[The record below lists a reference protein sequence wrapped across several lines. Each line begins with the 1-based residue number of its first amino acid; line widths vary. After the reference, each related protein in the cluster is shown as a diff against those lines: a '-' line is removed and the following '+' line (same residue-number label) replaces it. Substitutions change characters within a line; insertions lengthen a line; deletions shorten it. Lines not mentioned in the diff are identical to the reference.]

1 MPPKG
6 KRKNSELALEAI
18 DLFFTAMI
26 SCLYA
31 PLIILLLPILMSKS
45 SRLFHFIALL
55 IGSHLVGFASEL
67 QSGSYTINQDWSQ
80 EQDYERSYFVHA
92 PDSVEPLPLFI
103 FLHGNGGNAERS
115 MQGFIRRHKKLSKR
129 YNMVFAQGYLKSW
142 NIVSERSQAPDRE
155 FIEAIVTKLTEYSN
169 VKDSDAVLM
178 GSSNG
183 AALVNQFAIETKL
196 DHFSHYITVVSQLNA
211 WQHDGAAFKAKG
223 LDNNYTESVV
233 PLKGKCLMNVSGAN
247 DKLVPYAGGPSKG
260 IRAKDGK
267 LAFVDA
273 ERSAF
278 LWAQHHGYKGEQL
291 SQPSESSEEM
301 NVFSY
306 LDGAVVHYNMKTRA
320 HNAGGALTEVMLLEF
335 LNQSNP

>member
-1 MPPKG
+1 MFMPK
-6 KRKNSELALEAI
+6 
-18 DLFFTAMI
+18 F
-26 SCLYA
+26 
-31 PLIILLLPILMSKS
+31 
-45 SRLFHFIALL
+45 SRLLNFIALL
-55 IGSHLVGFASEL
+55 AGSHLFVFASEL
-67 QSGSYTINQDWSQ
+67 QSGSYTINQEWSQ
-80 EQDYERSYFVHA
+80 EQDYKRSYFVHA

-115 MQGFIRRHKKLSKR
+115 MQGFIRRYRELSKR

-196 DHFSHYITVVSQLNA
+196 DNFSHYITIVSQLNA
-211 WQHDGAAFKAKG
+211 WQHDGTAFKAKG
-223 LDNNYTESVV
+223 SDNNYTESVV
-233 PLKGKCLMNVSGAN
+233 PLRGKCLMNVSGAN
-247 DKLVPYAGGPSKG
+247 DQLVPYAGGPSKG

-273 ERSAF
+273 ERSIF
-278 LWAQHHGYKGEQL
+278 LWAQHYGHKGEQL

-301 NVFSY
+301 DIFSY
-306 LDGAVVHYNMKTRA
+306 LDGAVVHYKMKTRA
-320 HNAGGALTEVMLLEF
+320 HNAGGALTEEMLLGF
-335 LNQSNP
+335 LDQSNL

>member
-1 MPPKG
+1 
-6 KRKNSELALEAI
+6 
-18 DLFFTAMI
+18 
-26 SCLYA
+26 
-31 PLIILLLPILMSKS
+31 MSKS
-45 SRLFHFIALL
+45 SRLFYSIALL
-55 IGSHLVGFASEL
+55 LGSHVVGFASEL

-80 EQDYERSYFVHA
+80 EQDYERSYFVHV

-115 MQGFIRRHKKLSKR
+115 MQGFIKRHKKLSKR

-211 WQHDGAAFKAKG
+211 WQHDGTAFKAKG
-223 LDNNYTESVV
+223 VDNNYTESVV
-233 PLKGKCLMNVSGAN
+233 PLKGKCLMNVSGV
-247 DKLVPYAGGPSKG
+247 DDRLVPYSGGSSRA

-273 ERSAF
+273 EKSTY
-278 LWAQHHGYKGEQL
+278 LWAQHYGYTGEQL
-291 SQPSESSEEM
+291 SQPSESSEVM
-301 NVFSY
+301 DTYSY
-306 LDGAVVHYNMKTRA
+306 LDGTVIHYKMNTRA
-320 HNAGGALTEVMLLEF
+320 HNAGGGLTEAVLLKF
-335 LNQSNP
+335 LD